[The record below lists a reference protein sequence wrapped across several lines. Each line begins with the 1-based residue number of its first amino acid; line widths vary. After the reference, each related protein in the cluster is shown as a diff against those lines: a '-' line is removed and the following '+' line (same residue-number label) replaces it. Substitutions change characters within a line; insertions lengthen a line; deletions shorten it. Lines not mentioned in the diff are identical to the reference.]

1 MVSSDALPSYQLG
14 ARRALVVGPLYHGL
28 ASGGHQLASWKY
40 LRYFLTYFHQAGFHF
55 HGLVSYCQ
63 ADAGQASGGPCRG
76 RGLVRCALQTAQDY
90 GPQPPHEPKPPAP
103 PSMVA

>member
-1 MVSSDALPSYQLG
+1 MVSSEPFGVTSAGRLALS
-14 ARRALVVGPLYHGL
+14 VVGPLYHGL

-40 LRYFLTYFHQAGFHF
+40 LRYFLTYFHQAGFNF